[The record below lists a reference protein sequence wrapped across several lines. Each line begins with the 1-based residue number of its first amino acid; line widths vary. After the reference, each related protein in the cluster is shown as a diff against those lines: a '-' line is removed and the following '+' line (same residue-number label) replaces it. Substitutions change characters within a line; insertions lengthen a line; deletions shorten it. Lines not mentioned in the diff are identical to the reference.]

1 MGGSVCREDP
11 CSPGVDREGTR
22 RDRPGGGRAA
32 GREVIPPCPTPAAF
46 GKQEE
51 HGNVEE
57 LVFVAER
64 AGDVYQGALEW
75 MQRIRRAAVDE
86 ELRPALE
93 AMEDLARHLIERL
106 EAFPDRVIEQ
116 VRIALTSPPGTQDV
130 LEIDLHVDE
139 AKAERLIAE
148 LDRVRRRRLE

>member
-1 MGGSVCREDP
+1 
-11 CSPGVDREGTR
+11 
-22 RDRPGGGRAA
+22 
-32 GREVIPPCPTPAAF
+32 
-46 GKQEE
+46 
-51 HGNVEE
+51 
-57 LVFVAER
+57 
-64 AGDVYQGALEW
+64 
-75 MQRIRRAAVDE
+75 
-86 ELRPALE
+86 
-93 AMEDLARHLIERL
+93 MEDLARHLIERL